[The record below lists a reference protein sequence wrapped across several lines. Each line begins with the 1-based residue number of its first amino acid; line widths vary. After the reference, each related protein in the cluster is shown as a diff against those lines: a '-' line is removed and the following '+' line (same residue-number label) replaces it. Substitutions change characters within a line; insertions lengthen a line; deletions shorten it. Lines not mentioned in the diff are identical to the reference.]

1 MRLAAPGVG
10 RSCHHGRMPSL
21 DTQAIVLRTIRFSE
35 ADVVLALYSPDE
47 GRFSAIAKGARKS
60 GSRLGGRLQPGVW
73 IHVGVARGRGDLGT
87 VRSASTVQAHA
98 GLWQEGYRLRA
109 ASSVLET
116 VLRSVPEHEA
126 MPEIFHLLG
135 RTLGLLATAAPLD
148 GPPRLDPIVLG
159 FQAKIL
165 VVSGLLP
172 RLASCVVCDAPGP
185 LVAFSAPAGG
195 MLCEACARA
204 GEPLERAARDAFAG
218 LVGSPLAAAR
228 EVCPPGARVGVERMI
243 GLVLHEHLGV
253 TLRSA
258 TPL

>member
-1 MRLAAPGVG
+1 MA
-10 RSCHHGRMPSL
+10 SI
-21 DTQAIVLRTIRFSE
+21 DTEAIVLRTIRFSE
-35 ADVVLALYSPDE
+35 ADVVLAFYSPDQ

-60 GSRLGGRLQPGVW
+60 GSKLGGRLQPGVW

-87 VRSASTVQAHA
+87 VRSASTIQAHA

-109 ASSVLET
+109 AGSVLET

-126 MPEIFHLLG
+126 MPEIFYLLA
-135 RTLGLLATAAPLD
+135 RTLGLLAVAVPLP
-148 GPPRLDPIVLG
+148 GPPRLDPVVLG

-172 RLASCVVCDAPGP
+172 RLASCASCGSPGP
-185 LVAFSAPAGG
+185 LVAFSAHAGG
-195 MLCEACARA
+195 MLCDSCASA
-204 GEPLERAARDAFAG
+204 GEPLDGAARNAFAG
-218 LVGSPLAAAR
+218 LVGHPLADAR

-243 GLVLHEHLGV
+243 GLVLKEHLGV

-258 TPL
+258 MPL

>member
-1 MRLAAPGVG
+1 
-10 RSCHHGRMPSL
+10 MPSI
-21 DTQAIVLRTIRFSE
+21 DTVAIVLRTIRFSE

-60 GSRLGGRLQPGVW
+60 GAKLGGRLQPGVW
-73 IHVGVARGRGDLGT
+73 LHIGVARGRGDLGT
-87 VRSASTVQAHA
+87 VRSASTVRTHA

-109 ASSVLET
+109 AGSVLET
-116 VLRSVPEHEA
+116 VYRSVPEHEA
-126 MPEIFHLLG
+126 TPEIFHLLG
-135 RTLGLLATAAPLD
+135 RTLGLLATAPPLD

-172 RLASCVVCDAPGP
+172 RLASCVTCDSAGP
-185 LVAFSAPAGG
+185 LVAFSAHAGG
-195 MLCEACARA
+195 MLCAGCARA
-204 GEPLERAARDAFAG
+204 GEPVDGAGRDAFAQ
-218 LVGSPLAAAR
+218 LVGHPLADAR
-228 EVCPPGARVGVERMI
+228 AVCPPGARVGVERMI
-243 GLVLHEHLGV
+243 GLVLNEHLGV